1 MLRQTVVIIAFLLSG
16 WMIGVGF
23 LALDPH
29 PSARTDAAI
38 DYGRGALYLASTRTS
53 AYQDPTGRFTV
64 YVRTPLRDYRDIAEL
79 EKY

>member
-16 WMIGVGF
+16 WMIGVGI

-29 PSARTDAAI
+29 ASAGTDAAI
-38 DYGRGALYLASTRTS
+38 DNGRGPLYLASKSTS

-79 EKY
+79 ERY

>member
-16 WMIGVGF
+16 WMIGVGV

-29 PSARTDAAI
+29 ASARTDAAI
-38 DYGRGALYLASTRTS
+38 DSGRGPFYLASMSTS

-79 EKY
+79 ERY